1 MPSRRKRGALDPD
14 YRTKL
19 WRNSKY
25 APKNSSPTLSSEALM
40 FTSVIIFP
48 IYLIAL
54 NHPELKRIL
63 WSLNG
68 IIAGLVIGFFLWL
81 IIARGM
87 LKRERQRLLK
97 LEAEAAAKVKPTRP
111 TKSPWERPQEAFAP
125 PEPITYVY
133 DSVNRPKPASPSRY
147 KEVSKPQQAQTLTP
161 RDFEHEVAWVF
172 NTLTPYKAIVN
183 GGAGDGGI
191 DIKII
196 NNNRLFAIVQ
206 CKRYDASKALP
217 PQFVRELAAVR
228 QRAQVGTAYLVTTAY
243 FSDATRAEA
252 KQFGIRL
259 IDGQKFAEM
268 RERAR
273 IITRQYTAVTP
284 DDPHAAFK
292 RSQS

>member
-25 APKNSSPTLSSEALM
+25 APKNSSQTLSSEALM

-81 IIARGM
+81 FIARGM

-97 LEAEAAAKVKPTRP
+97 LEAEAAAKVKPARP

-133 DSVNRPKPASPSRY
+133 DTVNRP
-147 KEVSKPQQAQTLTP
+147 KPQQAQTLTP

-206 CKRYDASKALP
+206 CKRYDADKALP

-273 IITRQYTAVTP
+273 IVTRQYTAVTP

-292 RSQS
+292 RSQF